1 MIILIVA
8 IIAGFLTGRLL
19 GYINNKNTNWVDGK
33 QEVND
38 HMTKNYG
45 EEWTK
50 LNQTNQNS
58 QVTEW

>member
-1 MIILIVA
+1 MIILIIA

-50 LNQTNQNS
+50 LN
-58 QVTEW
+58 